1 MPNTTRK
8 TKIIAT
14 LGPASD
20 NAATIEAVVRA
31 GANAVRLNLSH
42 GTIDEHRRVFNTVR
56 EVCARLNAPVAVIVD
71 LQGPKI
77 RVGNIPGGKITIAR
91 GETLTLTAEDTPG
104 SPGLIS
110 TTYKALASDVRTGD
124 KLLFDDGL
132 MEAVVKSIDGQ
143 RVICEVITGGVLREH
158 KGINL
163 PGRTISA
170 PSLTEHDMEG
180 VRFAAKAG
188 ADYIALS
195 FVRKASD
202 VAGLKEE
209 LAALGSDIPIIA
221 KIEKS
226 EAIENLDDIIREADS
241 IMIAR
246 GDLGVELTP
255 EAVPVLQKRIIAKA
269 NAAGKCVITATQ
281 MLESMITHP
290 RPTRA
295 EASDV
300 SNAVYDNTDCLML
313 SGETAV
319 GRYPVE
325 AVEMMVRIV
334 RETEEALDD
343 HPRIIARPMEGPR
356 AFAHAVTYAAFAA
369 CKEVSPRALVVFT
382 QSGSTAELL
391 SQLRPS
397 TRIIAFTAAPST
409 WRRMALVW
417 GVTPLMTEFGAS
429 TDEMICRG
437 EAALLD
443 NDVAELGDTV
453 VIISGTKVGMRGAT
467 NMMKIDWI
475 GSEECKLY
483 RGK

>member
-1 MPNTTRK
+1 MNSATRK

-20 NAATIEAVVRA
+20 TAAQIEALIKA
-31 GANAVRLNLSH
+31 GANAMRLNLSH
-42 GTIDEHRRVFNTVR
+42 GTLDGHGRVFKLVR
-56 EVCARLNAPVAVIVD
+56 EVSGRLNAPVAVIVD

-77 RVGNIPGGKITIAR
+77 RVGALAGGKVTIAK
-91 GETLTLTAEDTPG
+91 GETLTITTQDCPG
-104 SPGLIS
+104 SSSLIS
-110 TTYKALASDVRTGD
+110 TTYKNFSTDVRPND
-124 KLLFDDGL
+124 RILFDDGL
-132 MEAVVKSIDGQ
+132 MEAIVKRIDGPT
-143 RVICEVITGGVLREH
+143 VVCEVINGGVLREY
-158 KGINL
+158 KGMNL

-170 PSLTEHDMEG
+170 PSLTEKDREG
-180 VRFAAKAG
+180 VRFAAEHG

-195 FVRKASD
+195 FVRKAED
-202 VAGLKEE
+202 VIYLKKE
-209 LAALGSDIPIIA
+209 LSALGADIPIIA
-221 KIEKS
+221 KIEKT
-226 EAIENLDDIIREADS
+226 EAIANLDAIINEADC

-269 NAAGKCVITATQ
+269 NAAGKTVITATQ
-281 MLESMITHP
+281 MLESMIANP

-300 SNAVYDNTDCLML
+300 SNAVYDNTDSLML

-319 GRYPVE
+319 GRYSVE
-325 AVEMMVRIV
+325 AVEMMVRIIH
-334 RETEEALDD
+334 ETEDALDD
-343 HPRIIARPMEGPR
+343 HPRIIARPIEGPR

-369 CKEVSPRALVVFT
+369 CKEVSPKAIVVFT
-382 QSGSTAELL
+382 QTGTTALL
-391 SQLRPS
+391 LAQLRPA
-397 TRIIAFTAAPST
+397 TRVIAFSAAPST
-409 WRRMALVW
+409 CRRLAIVW
-417 GVTPLMTEFGAS
+417 GITPYVVEFGKS

-443 NDVAELGDTV
+443 NCVAELGDTV

-483 RGK
+483 RGA

>member
-1 MPNTTRK
+1 MVDTTRK

-20 NAATIEAVVRA
+20 TAVKIEALIKA

-42 GTIDEHRRVFNTVR
+42 GDLEGHKRVFKAVR
-56 EVCARLNAPVAVIVD
+56 EVSGRLNAPVAVIVD

-77 RVGNIPGGKITIAR
+77 RVGRIAGGKAVITK
-91 GETLTLTAEDTPG
+91 GETLTITTGDVPG
-104 SPGLIS
+104 DSTLIS
-110 TTYKALASDVRTGD
+110 TTYKGLPADVRLGD

-132 MEAVVKSIDGQ
+132 MEAVVKRVDGGS
-143 RVICEVITGGVLREH
+143 VVCEVITGGKLREH

-170 PSLTEHDMEG
+170 PSLTEKDIEG
-180 VRFAAKAG
+180 VRFAAEAG

-202 VAGLKEE
+202 VAALKER
-209 LAALGSDIPIIA
+209 LAALGSDIPVIA

-226 EAIENLDDIIREADS
+226 EAVENLDEIIRQADC

-269 NAAGKCVITATQ
+269 NAAGKTVITATQ
-281 MLESMITHP
+281 MLESMITNP

-325 AVEMMVRIV
+325 SVEMMVRIV

-369 CKEVSPRALVVFT
+369 CKEVSPKALVVFT
-382 QSGSTAELL
+382 QTGSTAGLL
-391 SQLRPS
+391 AQLRPS
-397 TRIIAFTAAPST
+397 TAIIAFTAAPSA
-409 WRRMALVW
+409 WRRLALVW
-417 GVTPLMTEFGAS
+417 GVTPYMTEFGAS

-443 NDVAELGDTV
+443 NGAAELGDTV